1 MEEGKKHNIPTPVNE
16 ALMLLV
22 KTMEEKT
29 FNIT

>member
-1 MEEGKKHNIPTPVNE
+1 VEEGKKHNIPTPVNE
-16 ALMLLV
+16 VLMLLV